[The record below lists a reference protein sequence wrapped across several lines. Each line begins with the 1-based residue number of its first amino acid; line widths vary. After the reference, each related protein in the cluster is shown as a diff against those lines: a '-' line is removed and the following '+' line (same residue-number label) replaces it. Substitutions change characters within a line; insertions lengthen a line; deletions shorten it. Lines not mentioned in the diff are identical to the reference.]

1 MDTMDIRLVAG
12 RRLYTRVAGALS
24 LALCLLTP
32 MPLAA
37 KPRTLE
43 AVIAEAQ
50 ARDPWL
56 EGSEL
61 RQESLAARGRAA
73 EALPDPVLRLGA
85 ANLPTDS
92 FAFNQE
98 AMTQFQVGLSQA
110 IPRGATRELARER
123 WQSLGAEQAE
133 RRDERRA
140 QVALTVT
147 ELWLDSHLASR
158 SRTLI
163 EGDRDL
169 FLQLREVVASRY
181 RSALGDAR
189 QQDLVRA
196 ELELTRLDDRL
207 ARLAEQ
213 EDVARSRLAEWLGPD
228 ALELETGLPALEV
241 AEPAAARRDPL
252 PPRRLAA
259 LLGNHPSV
267 RSLDRRIEAGDTG
280 VALAEERYKPGFT
293 VNAGYGYR
301 EDARDG
307 SARPDFFSLGVAVDL
322 PLFPGERQDQQL
334 RSARA
339 EAEAL
344 RTERALLLRD
354 LRSGLETARARLLRL
369 DERRALYRDRL
380 LDEMARQVEAARAA
394 YAAASGDFAEAIRS
408 RIDELDARVEALAI
422 DVERQRTIARLNY
435 YLAGSEGREQP

>member
-1 MDTMDIRLVAG
+1 MNRCLAA
-12 RRLYTRVAGALS
+12 RRRRCARAAGALGV
-24 LALCLLTP
+24 ALCLLIGT
-32 MPLAA
+32 PLAA
-37 KPRTLE
+37 QPRTLE
-43 AVIAEAQ
+43 AAIAEAQ

-61 RQESLAARGRAA
+61 RQESFAARGRAA

-123 WQSLGAEQAE
+123 LHALGAEQAE

-140 QVALTVT
+140 QVALTIT

-158 SRTLI
+158 SRALI
-163 EGDRDL
+163 ESDRGL

-228 ALELETGLPALEV
+228 ALQLETGLPALAL
-241 AEPAAARRDPL
+241 AEPALARQAPL
-252 PPRRLAA
+252 APDRLAA

-339 EAEAL
+339 EAGAL

-354 LRSGLETARARLLRL
+354 LRAGLETARSRLLRL
-369 DERRALYRDRL
+369 DERRALYRGRL
-380 LDEMARQVEAARAA
+380 LGEMAQQAEASRAA
-394 YAAASGDFAEAIRS
+394 YGADNGDFAEAVRS
-408 RIDELDARVEALAI
+408 KIDELDARIEALTI
-422 DVERQRTIARLNY
+422 DVERQRTLARLNY
-435 YLAGSEGREQP
+435 YLAGSPGGDQP

>member
-1 MDTMDIRLVAG
+1 MNTCLAARRRLSPRGAG
-12 RRLYTRVAGALS
+12 R
-24 LALCLLTP
+24 LALALYL
-32 MPLAA
+32 LAA
-37 KPRTLE
+37 LPVAAQPRTLD
-43 AVIAEAQ
+43 AAIAAAQ
-50 ARDPWL
+50 TRDPWL

-73 EALPDPVLRLGA
+73 RALPDPVLRLGA

-92 FAFNQE
+92 FSFNQE

-123 WQSLGAEQAE
+123 WQALGAEQAE

-163 EGDRDL
+163 ERDRGL

-181 RSALGDAR
+181 RRALGDAR
-189 QQDLVRA
+189 LQDLVRA

-228 ALELETGLPALEV
+228 ALQLETGLPALV
-241 AEPAAARRDPL
+241 PAEPAVAGRDPL
-252 PPRRLAA
+252 PPSRLAA
-259 LLGNHPSV
+259 LLANHPSV

-369 DERRALYRDRL
+369 DERRALYRGRL
-380 LDEMARQVEAARAA
+380 LDEMAQQADAARAA
-394 YAAASGDFAEAIRS
+394 YGTDSGDFAEAIRS
-408 RIDELDARVEALAI
+408 RIDELDARIEALAI

-435 YLAGSEGREQP
+435 YLAGSQGGEQS